1 MTKWGDLL
9 ISAVAYDQKHR
20 VTFVKQH
27 KDTGDSIEEGE
38 IIDGASLAS
47 NIKNGK
53 SCVTI
58 YSTLSNWKFGEKLRT
73 YNLDGGFFIRNDTS
87 KVTSD
92 NLGSLKE
99 LKVSD
104 KGEEIPETPSLE
116 EKPKPAP
123 KIIPNVPPKVPPKPL
138 PTPEPQKAPELES
151 TPSSSKGSL
160 PKPES
165 AAKPSPS
172 KPVEKEATSEEIK
185 KVEKL
190 EKQINELGKVK
201 ESTPKVKPTLSKSK
215 EGLDNKIEQL
225 KELSDQIS
233 ELEQKVEKIEKPK
246 NQPGKSSSGQ
256 GIQVEAYCV
265 KCKSKRTIKD
275 PFETT
280 LKNGR
285 SAIKGKCVECGTNVC
300 RMGKIPKK

>member
-1 MTKWGDLL
+1 MTKWGDIL

-27 KDTGDSIEEGE
+27 KDTEDSIGVGE

-58 YSTLSNWKFGEKLRT
+58 YSTLSNWNLGEKLRT
-73 YNLDGGFFIRNDTS
+73 YYLDGGFFIRNDKS
-87 KVTSD
+87 KVTYD
-92 NLGSLKE
+92 NLGFLQE

-104 KGEEIPETPSLE
+104 KGEEIPEAPSLE

-123 KIIPNVPPKVPPKPL
+123 KPAANVPPKVPPKSL
-138 PTPEPQKAPELES
+138 PTPEPQKAPEPKSLPTPEPQKAPEPKS
-151 TPSSSKGSL
+151 TPSSTRGSL

-165 AAKPSPS
+165 APQPPS
-172 KPVEKEATSEEIK
+172 KPVEKESA
-185 KVEKL
+185 
-190 EKQINELGKVK
+190 
-201 ESTPKVKPTLSKSK
+201 PKVKPTLSKSK
-215 EGLDNKIEQL
+215 KGLDNQIEQL

-233 ELEQKVEKIEKPK
+233 ELQQEVKKIEKPK
-246 NQPGKSSSGQ
+246 NQPGKSSSEK

-275 PFETT
+275 PYETT
-280 LKNGR
+280 IKNGR
-285 SAIKGKCVECGTNVC
+285 SAIKGKCDECGTNVC
-300 RMGKIPKK
+300 RMGKISKK

>member
-1 MTKWGDLL
+1 MTKWGDIL

-27 KDTGDSIEEGE
+27 KDTEDSIGEGE

-58 YSTLSNWKFGEKLRT
+58 YSTLSNWKLGEKLRT
-73 YNLDGGFFIRNDTS
+73 YNLDGGFFIRNDKS

-92 NLGSLKE
+92 NLGYLQE

-104 KGEEIPETPSLE
+104 EGEEIPETPSLE
-116 EKPKPAP
+116 EKPTPPPKPAAKVP
-123 KIIPNVPPKVPPKPL
+123 PNVPPKVPPKSL
-138 PTPEPQKAPELES
+138 PTPEPQKVPEPKPVPTPEPQKVS
-151 TPSSSKGSL
+151 EPKPTPSSTRGSL

-165 AAKPSPS
+165 APKPPS
-172 KPVEKEATSEEIK
+172 KPVE
-185 KVEKL
+185 
-190 EKQINELGKVK
+190 K
-201 ESTPKVKPTLSKSK
+201 ESTPKVKPTLPKSEK
-215 EGLDNKIEQL
+215 GLANKIEQL

-233 ELEQKVEKIEKPK
+233 ELEQEVKKIEKPK
-246 NQPGKSSSGQ
+246 NQPGKSSSKQ

-265 KCKSKRTIKD
+265 KCKLKRTIKD

-280 LKNGR
+280 TKNGR
-285 SAIKGKCVECGTNVC
+285 SAIKGKCAKCGTNVF
-300 RMGKIPKK
+300 RMGKISKK